1 MEYLDTYRRGLDSF
15 RHAKV
20 ERLNASHINK
30 AAHAQ
35 LGGEGVDSFTRINTM
50 AYVYLLLPGSAFS
63 CIFLL
68 IGPLRSMCAC

>member
-1 MEYLDTYRRGLDSF
+1 MNFNCTLS

-20 ERLNASHINK
+20 ERLKCWSHIYINK

-35 LGGEGVDSFTRINTM
+35 RGGGGGEVDSFTRINTM
-50 AYVYLLLPGSAFS
+50 ANVYLLLPGSTFS

-68 IGPLRSMCAC
+68 IGPLRGMRAR